1 MIVVMMA
8 TSGGTN
14 FNIKLTILS
23 LLGLQGYRSFQK
35 PSNVIMMTV
44 TGCASFKNNSSIC
57 MLIPYLV
64 FSRLAANTL
73 GLAFAVEL
81 T

>member
-1 MIVVMMA
+1 
-8 TSGGTN
+8 
-14 FNIKLTILS
+14 
-23 LLGLQGYRSFQK
+23 
-35 PSNVIMMTV
+35 MMTV

-57 MLIPYLV
+57 MLNPYLV

-81 T
+81 TCRRLTTARFWIWVGSSNHQKP